1 MPVLHT
7 PACWFHARQP
17 APNDAWR
24 RVLRAA
30 SKLLPGPMPVHNGHP
45 QHFHRQQRCIGTL
58 GAQSGGTI
66 SSQPGGAGHVGR
78 KPPRMIANDS
88 EICKDGFRNSRGIQT
103 IQTALVPCA
112 AGRESALR
120 AVSLAQ
126 KALRGLNLELGR
138 PAGRKGPPFTSP
150 RCHRGVCTYAPPARY
165 SSRTTLGM
173 GRVTGLEGPVC
184 QPLNDHSIQ
193 TID

>member
-1 MPVLHT
+1 
-7 PACWFHARQP
+7 
-17 APNDAWR
+17 
-24 RVLRAA
+24 
-30 SKLLPGPMPVHNGHP
+30 
-45 QHFHRQQRCIGTL
+45 
-58 GAQSGGTI
+58 
-66 SSQPGGAGHVGR
+66 
-78 KPPRMIANDS
+78 MIANNS

-150 RCHRGVCTYAPPARY
+150 RCHRGSRPPLVLVPPRY
-165 SSRTTLGM
+165 LYREATHMCGSFFFLCAWSTA
-173 GRVTGLEGPVC
+173 
-184 QPLNDHSIQ
+184 
-193 TID
+193 